1 VDSCIR
7 VDRIYN
13 LSQNIVIKKFGEV
26 IDEIMNKVKNKIDE
40 LIK

>member
-1 VDSCIR
+1 MDSCIR